1 MNFDRLLIMGK
12 LSEALSGGA
21 DVMAKRLLGCR
32 LSRTFADQRV
42 VCTIV
47 ETEAYDESDPA
58 SHSYR
63 GMTPRNCV
71 MFGEAGH
78 LYVYLSYG
86 IHCCMNIVTGAE
98 GHASAALIRAV
109 EPESG
114 LELIKAN
121 RPNVRKEKMLTNGP
135 GKLCEA
141 LAIGMEFNGHNLT
154 RKPITLSLERP
165 LASSEIVA
173 GRRIGITRAMD
184 RRWRFY
190 VRNNPC
196 VSA

>member
-1 MNFDRLLIMGK
+1 MGK
-12 LSEALSGGA
+12 LSEALSGGT
-21 DVMAKRLLGCR
+21 DLMAKRLLGCH
-32 LSRTFADQRV
+32 LSRTFAHQRV
-42 VCTIV
+42 VCMIV
-47 ETEAYDESDPA
+47 ETEAYDELDPA

-63 GMTPRNCV
+63 GITPRNSV
-71 MFGEAGH
+71 MFEEAGH

-135 GKLCEA
+135 GKVCEA
-141 LAIGMEFNGHNLT
+141 LAIGLEFNGHDLT
-154 RKPITLSLERP
+154 REPITLSLDKP
-165 LASSEIVA
+165 LAPSQIAAST
-173 GRRIGITRAMD
+173 RIGITRAMD
-184 RRWRFY
+184 RKWRFY
-190 VRNNPC
+190 IKGNSF
-196 VSA
+196 VST